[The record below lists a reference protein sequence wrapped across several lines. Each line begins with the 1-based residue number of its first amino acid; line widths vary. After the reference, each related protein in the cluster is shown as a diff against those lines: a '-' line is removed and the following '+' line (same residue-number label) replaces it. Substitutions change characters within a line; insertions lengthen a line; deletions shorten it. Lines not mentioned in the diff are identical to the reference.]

1 MRLVGNLPYNIS
13 TPLLFRLAG
22 YAGRIRDAHF
32 MLQREVV
39 ERMAAA
45 PSTPAYSRLSVMIQ
59 YRFDVEKLFGVPPR
73 AFRPAPKVESMVVRM
88 APRPARELTATSER
102 MLRDVVTAA
111 FTKRRKTLR
120 NALAG
125 IAEGDTL
132 SRLRIDPGLRPE
144 NLAVSDY
151 IAIANHVAARRN

>member
-1 MRLVGNLPYNIS
+1 
-13 TPLLFRLAG
+13 
-22 YAGRIRDAHF
+22 

-125 IAEGDTL
+125 MAEGDTL